1 MLRKSIRIL
10 IILIIISLFNKV
22 NINSYKESNIEVS
35 NNNYFMILEIPKIKL
50 KKEIYD
56 INSEYND
63 VDKNIKILP
72 SSSMPGRGNVI
83 LASHNGNTKVSFFKR
98 LEVLDNND
106 LAYIYYQ
113 GNKYEY
119 EIYKSEIVDKTGK
132 ISINIDDSKNN
143 LILITCKK
151 GTNDKQIVYLAR
163 LVNSISIS

>member
-1 MLRKSIRIL
+1 
-10 IILIIISLFNKV
+10 
-22 NINSYKESNIEVS
+22 
-35 NNNYFMILEIPKIKL
+35 
-50 KKEIYD
+50 
-56 INSEYND
+56 
-63 VDKNIKILP
+63 
-72 SSSMPGRGNVI
+72 MPGRGNVI